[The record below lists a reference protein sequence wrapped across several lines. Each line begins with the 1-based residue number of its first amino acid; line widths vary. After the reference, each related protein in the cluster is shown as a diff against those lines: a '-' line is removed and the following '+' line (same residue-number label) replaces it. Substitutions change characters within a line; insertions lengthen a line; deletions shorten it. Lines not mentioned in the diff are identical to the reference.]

1 MSYGAIKLKAMRVLI
16 MIMIMITIIIIII
29 IIIIINWLINY
40 TFAFLPFL
48 YDN

>member
-1 MSYGAIKLKAMRVLI
+1 MSYGAIKLKAMRVL
-16 MIMIMITIIIIII
+16 IMIMITIIIIII

>member
-16 MIMIMITIIIIII
+16 MIMITIIII

>member
-16 MIMIMITIIIIII
+16 MIMITIII